1 MVIRSDRCVR
11 LDFDK
16 TLQVPYFWLSRFASV
31 FLLIAR
37 DKSVAA
43 LCASRRIARLNLL

>member
-1 MVIRSDRCVR
+1 MKNFQDLNSEF
-11 LDFDK
+11 LAFS
-16 TLQVPYFWLSRFASV
+16 LALL

-43 LCASRRIARLNLL
+43 LRASRRIVRLNLL